1 MVHIELSKELTK
13 IYHSRSGKF
22 YIPSYIKINKKKY
35 NIISDLSDIDSLPRG
50 GFGLVIFYKNR
61 YKKIAVKFINITR
74 LQAVKG
80 SSSVKKAKK
89 EVDLLEQLKSDFK
102 NNRECQN
109 SIVNYIG
116 NYHLSVNQDNY
127 LLIFLD
133 KMDMDLS
140 DYLIEIQEEKTK
152 LSVAKKIMFQIT
164 KSIQCLHNIGIIY
177 NDMKPD
183 NVLINKKNA
192 NSKLTDFNCILKLEE
207 EAYEEHL
214 KSYTGCST
222 GSYRSP
228 EQVDT
233 AVSYDIKT
241 DSWQLGI
248 LFLCI
253 LQKNPR
259 SFISILS
266 KKYDTDREY
275 FIENITPRIVDKQL
289 EICKQKYF
297 ELNDEREYLELKYL
311 IQGLLAKDATQR
323 LSINEVINNGFFRE
337 QRLGKKNKNTKKK
350 PKISGEKKSSSGFFS
365 NEL

>member
-1 MVHIELSKELTK
+1 MVNIELSEELTK
-13 IYHSRSGKF
+13 IHHSRSGKF

-35 NIISDLSDIDSLPRG
+35 NIISDLSDIESLPRG
-50 GFGLVIFYKNR
+50 GFGLVIFYKYR
-61 YKKIAVKFINITR
+61 YKKVAVKFINITR

-89 EVDLLEQLKSDFK
+89 EVDLLEQLKNDFK
-102 NNRECQN
+102 NNKECKN
-109 SIVNYIG
+109 SVVNYIG
-116 NYHLSVNQDNY
+116 YDYFSVNQDKY
-127 LLIFLD
+127 LLILLD

-164 KSIQCLHNIGIIY
+164 KSIQCLHSIGIIY

-207 EAYEEHL
+207 EGYEEHS

-233 AVSYDIKT
+233 AVSYDIKA

-253 LQKNPR
+253 LQKSPR

-266 KKYDTDREY
+266 KKYNTERDY
-275 FIENITPRIVDKQL
+275 FIENITPRIVDKEL
-289 EICKQKYF
+289 EICKKNYS
-297 ELNDEREYLELKYL
+297 ELDDEKEYIEMKYL
-311 IQGLLAKDATQR
+311 IQGLLAKDTSQR
-323 LSINEVINNGFFRE
+323 LSINEVINSGFFRE
-337 QRLGKKNKNTKKK
+337 QRLVKKNKNTKKK
-350 PKISGEKKSSSGFFS
+350 SRISGGGKIK
-365 NEL
+365 